1 MKGLYQKY
9 IVTKTSGKP
18 LAEGWDGIILRI
30 DDGLY
35 VKACRAGALAFAEAV
50 RDDNPLL
57 ALDIKHKIL
66 EYEVGDAITPR
77 FSKLT
82 STNKEGQ

>member
-30 DDGLY
+30 DGGQY
-35 VKACRAGALAFAEAV
+35 VKACRAGVIAFAEAV
-50 RDDNPLL
+50 KEVNPKLCE
-57 ALDIKHKIL
+57 DIKVKIQA
-66 EYEVGDAITPR
+66 YE
-77 FSKLT
+77 L
-82 STNKEGQ
+82 KELGEELKNVDELGR